1 MTTTGPRQW
10 PAWAF
15 LSAGGALVVAAALRA
30 APVYTAVAAVLA
42 FAVAAAMLVVRR
54 PQRLVAWSTL
64 TLASGSVAF
73 SRMWAAVAGRPVV
86 ADRGLATGDIRAI
99 VLYPTLAVGLVLLGG
114 TGRVAH
120 LADTLDASVV
130 TLGVFVL
137 LWLFLLHGN
146 MAPSG
151 SRLVLASLR
160 PIGVAVVIGV
170 LLRLLFMVGPRAPT
184 IRFVTAGVVTAMLGS
199 LALIGHSV
207 GYPVDGRVNGTGVFF
222 TGYALLLAAALLHPS
237 AGEPLPV
244 RERGA
249 PSGRLSRGRAAMFV
263 GLTLLGPL
271 AWLLAATNGRFNPGS
286 PADFGLVVLAG
297 GLISLLLLWRLS
309 LVAKVADNRA
319 GQLGV
324 AVGELQGLQAE
335 FAYRAAHDPLTG
347 LANRSVLDERLGS
360 LPHDQPYAL
369 LLIDL
374 DGFKEINDSLGHPT
388 GDELLVAIGRRLTSL
403 APAGSTLV
411 RLGGDEF
418 AVLLPDTGQ
427 RAALA
432 FGNAV
437 CADLRSPYPSAFGA
451 LTISASVGVTARA
464 LAARG
469 PGEVLRE
476 ADLALYAAK
485 AAGKDRVAAYRA
497 GLAPRGR
504 HVRPD

>member
-1 MTTTGPRQW
+1 MTTTGPRHW
-10 PAWAF
+10 PVWAF
-15 LSAGGALVVAAALRA
+15 LAAGGALVGTAALLA
-30 APVYTAVAAVLA
+30 APVYTAVVAAVA
-42 FAVAAAMLVVRR
+42 FVVAVTMLVVRR
-54 PQRLVAWSTL
+54 PPRLAAWSTL
-64 TLASGSVAF
+64 TLTSGSVAV
-73 SRMWAAVAGRPVV
+73 SRVWSAVAGRPVV

-99 VLYPTLAVGLVLLGG
+99 VLYPTLAVGLLLLGG
-114 TGRVAH
+114 TGAVAH

-130 TLGVFVL
+130 ILGVFVL

-146 MAPSG
+146 MAPAG
-151 SRLVLASLR
+151 SRLVIASLR
-160 PIGVAVVIGV
+160 PIGLAVVIGM
-170 LLRLLFMVGPRAPT
+170 LFRLLFMVGPRAPT
-184 IRFVTAGVVTAMLGS
+184 IRFVSVGVGTAMLGS

-237 AGEPLPV
+237 AGSPLPV
-244 RERGA
+244 RDRGA

-271 AWLLAATNGRFNPGS
+271 AWLLAATIGRFNPGS

-309 LVAKVADNRA
+309 LVARVADRRA
-319 GQLGV
+319 GQLGE
-324 AVGELQGLQAE
+324 AVSELQGLQAE

-360 LPHDQPYAL
+360 LPHDRPYAL

-388 GDELLVAIGRRLTSL
+388 GDELLVSIGERLTSL
-403 APAGSTLV
+403 APADSTLV

-418 AVLLPDTGQ
+418 AMLLPDTREQ
-427 RAALA
+427 AAMA
-432 FGNAV
+432 FGTAV
-437 CADLRSPYPSAFGA
+437 CTELRAPYPSAFGP
-451 LTISASVGVTARA
+451 LTVSASVGVTARE
-464 LAARG
+464 LPARG

-485 AAGKDRVAAYRA
+485 AAGKDRVAAYRV
-497 GLAPRGR
+497 GLSPRGR
-504 HVRPD
+504 QVRPG

>member
-1 MTTTGPRQW
+1 MTTTGPRRW
-10 PAWAF
+10 PVWAF
-15 LSAGGALVVAAALRA
+15 LAAGGALVGTAALLA
-30 APVYTAVAAVLA
+30 APVYTAVVAVVA
-42 FAVAAAMLVVRR
+42 FAITVVMLVVRR
-54 PQRLVAWSTL
+54 PVRIGAWSTL
-64 TLASGSVAF
+64 TLTSASVTV
-73 SRMWAAVAGRPVV
+73 SRVWAAVAGRPVV

-114 TGRVAH
+114 TGAVAH

-130 TLGVFVL
+130 TLGIFVL
-137 LWLFLLHGN
+137 LWLFLLHGH

-151 SRLVLASLR
+151 SRLLVASLR
-160 PIGVAVVIGV
+160 PIGVAVVVGM
-170 LLRLLFMVGPRAPT
+170 LFRLLFMLGPRAPT
-184 IRFVTAGVVTAMLGS
+184 IRFVTAGAATAMLGS

-222 TGYALLLAAALLHPS
+222 TGYVLLLAAALLHPS
-237 AGEPLPV
+237 AGEALPV

-249 PSGRLSRGRAAMFV
+249 PSGRLSRGRTGMFV

-271 AWLLAATNGRFNPGS
+271 AWLLAATIGRFNPGS

-309 LVAKVADNRA
+309 LVAKVADKRA
-319 GQLGV
+319 GQLGE

-388 GDELLVAIGRRLTSL
+388 GDELLVAIGRRLTGL
-403 APAGSTLV
+403 VPAGSTLV

-427 RAALA
+427 RAAMEL
-432 FGNAV
+432 GTAV
-437 CADLRSPYPSAFGA
+437 CADLRQPYPSAVGSLA
-451 LTISASVGVTARA
+451 ISASVGVTARA
-464 LAARG
+464 QAARG

-485 AAGKDRVAAYRA
+485 AAGKDRVAAYRT

-504 HVRPD
+504 QVRPG

>member
-1 MTTTGPRQW
+1 MTTTGPRRW
-10 PAWAF
+10 PVWAF
-15 LSAGGALVVAAALRA
+15 LAAGGALVGTAALLA
-30 APVYTAVAAVLA
+30 APVYTAVVAVVA
-42 FAVAAAMLVVRR
+42 FAVTVVMLVVRR
-54 PQRLVAWSTL
+54 PPRLAAWTTL
-64 TLASGSVAF
+64 TLTSGSIAV
-73 SRMWAAVAGRPVV
+73 SRVWAAVAGRPVL

-137 LWLFLLHGN
+137 LWLFLLHGH

-160 PIGVAVVIGV
+160 PIGVAVVIGM

-184 IRFVTAGVVTAMLGS
+184 IRFVTAGVTTAMLGA

-237 AGEPLPV
+237 AGEALPA

-271 AWLLAATNGRFNPGS
+271 AWLLAATIGRFNPGS
-286 PADFGLVVLAG
+286 PTDFGLVVLAG

-309 LVAKVADNRA
+309 LVARVADNRA
-319 GQLGV
+319 GQLGE

-388 GDELLVAIGRRLTSL
+388 GDELLVAIGRRLTGL

-427 RAALA
+427 QAAMTL
-432 FGNAV
+432 GTAV
-437 CADLRSPYPSAFGA
+437 CADLRLPYPSAVGS

-464 LAARG
+464 QAARG

-497 GLAPRGR
+497 GLAPHGR
-504 HVRPD
+504 PVRPD